1 MASAS
6 SQRGGGSSGG
16 GQSLNRSG
24 LVYSVGL
31 ERYVNRARQ
40 AESATWPLVAVM
52 QNLTAVSDRLSNAS
66 GSIRLPGAALQ
77 TTATGLAAVSQQS
90 QGAASRMGQLAGG
103 AAQLATRLV
112 TAIAVVSA
120 LARVK
125 SLLSGEG
132 QKTASALG
140 FAATAA
146 GVMGGK
152 ISPLAGLTSAFVG
165 VMNLLPFQLGKFGNT
180 ALSAGLGLGVLS
192 GGIGPVTAGFSLLSL
207 GLRGIPGPIGKVVTA
222 AGGMITTFGLT
233 SAAITALTTTIATLS
248 VGLLALA
255 PGLAFGVKLASEAEQ
270 SQIAFEVMLGSAEK
284 AKSLLGDIRNFANST
299 PFGKSELIAAAR
311 ALIAFG
317 ESADTVVPLL
327 GRLGDVS
334 SGLQIP
340 IGELADIYGKARV
353 QGRLFAQDMNQL
365 TGRGIALYE
374 LLAEQFGT
382 TTESVKRLVTE
393 GKVGFANL
401 EQAFVTMTSAGGT
414 FYGLTAKQSQS
425 IAGLWSTFKDQVL
438 DSLQSVGEKLVET
451 GSLQRSM
458 AAIGSTFDAI
468 TPAAVSL
475 AVVVGELMNGF
486 AYFAEVVNGV
496 ARVVTWV
503 AGSVSG
509 WSTAL
514 KIVGPALG
522 AVTAAVV
529 TMTIA
534 KKALAIA
541 QATVLALSGPKGWFL
556 LGVGLAA
563 AGVATY
569 QLTKAMNSAGASA
582 SKSAEGVAKLDAA
595 TRSLAA
601 GPPIDT
607 SRYQKIKDLIE
618 KYAGSSAKLVAE
630 LREIDRY
637 APNPKFQKQ
646 WEEAAIDAATGI
658 GGQIRSLADEIERLN
673 GRTTEAAQKF
683 RDLQNLPPAAAPMVA
698 QLKAL
703 QDQRDALRERNSLW
717 ERASKSQKSDA
728 SAEQSRRD
736 GLQSMRESLDPTL
749 RLMSELREASKLVR
763 NAEQRT
769 LFERFSKSKIADF
782 SSSSTDWKSNTA
794 ATRGTSEAMSAI
806 IAATSAKAT
815 NQKTE
820 ELIKAS
826 NDLLAAIDQK
836 LADLN
841 ATSIANQYET
851 GSAF

>member
-6 SQRGGGSSGG
+6 SQRGGSSGG

-24 LVYSVGL
+24 LVYSIGL
-31 ERYVNRARQ
+31 ERYVNRAQQ
-40 AESATWPLVAVM
+40 AVNATRPLVAVM

-77 TTATGLAAVSQQS
+77 TTATGMAAVSQQS
-90 QGAASRMGQLAGG
+90 QGAASRMAQLAGG
-103 AAQLATRLV
+103 AAQLATRFV

-125 SLLSGEG
+125 ALLSGEG
-132 QKTASALG
+132 HKTANALG

-146 GVMGGK
+146 GVMGGR
-152 ISPLAGLTSAFVG
+152 ISPLAGLTSAFVN
-165 VMNLLPFQLGKFGNT
+165 VMKLLPFQLGKFGNT
-180 ALSAGLGLGVLS
+180 ALSAGLGLGVMS

-207 GLRGIPGPIGKVVTA
+207 GLRGIPGPIGKIVTA

-255 PGLAFGVKLASEAEQ
+255 PGLAFGVKLASAAEQ

-284 AKSLLGDIRNFANST
+284 AKSLLGEIRTFANST

-382 TTESVKRLVTE
+382 TTDAIKQMVTD

-414 FYGLTAKQSQS
+414 FFRLTDKQSKS

-438 DSLQSVGEKLVET
+438 DSLQAVGEKIVET

-458 AAIGSTFDAI
+458 AAIGSTFSSV
-468 TPAAVSL
+468 TPAATTL

-486 AYFAEVVNGV
+486 AYFAEVVNGAGKAV
-496 ARVVTWV
+496 SWI

-514 KIVGPALG
+514 KIVVPAIG

-529 TMTIA
+529 VMTAA

-563 AGVATY
+563 AGAATY
-569 QLTKAMNSAGASA
+569 QLTKAMKEAGSAAGSA
-582 SKSAEGVAKLDAA
+582 AEAVAKLDAA
-595 TRSLAA
+595 TKSAA
-601 GPPIDT
+601 ASPPVDP
-607 SRYQKIKDLIE
+607 SRYKKIQELIE

-630 LREIDRY
+630 LKEIDRY

-646 WEEAAIDAATGI
+646 WEAAAIDAATGV
-658 GGQIRSLADEIERLN
+658 GSQIRSIANEIEVLN
-673 GRTTEAAQKF
+673 NRTTEAAQKF
-683 RDLQNLPPAAAPMVA
+683 RELQALPNAAAPLVA

-703 QDQRDALRERNSLW
+703 QDQRDTLKERNSLW
-717 ERASKSQKSDA
+717 ARASNAQKSDA
-728 SAEQSRRD
+728 AAQNQRRE
-736 GLQSMRESLDPTL
+736 GLQAMRETLDPSL
-749 RLMSELREASKLVR
+749 RLMSELKDASKLVR
-763 NAEQRT
+763 NAEQRS
-769 LFERFSKSKIADF
+769 LFEQFAKSKIADF
-782 SSSSTDWKSNTA
+782 STSATDWKENTA
-794 ATRGTSEAMSAI
+794 TTRGSSEALSAI
-806 IAATSAKAT
+806 IAATSTRSA
-815 NQKTE
+815 NPKTE
-820 ELIKAS
+820 ELITAS
-826 NDLLAAIDQK
+826 NSLLADIDQK
-836 LADLN
+836 LGEMN
-841 ATSIANQYET
+841 AEARENRYQT